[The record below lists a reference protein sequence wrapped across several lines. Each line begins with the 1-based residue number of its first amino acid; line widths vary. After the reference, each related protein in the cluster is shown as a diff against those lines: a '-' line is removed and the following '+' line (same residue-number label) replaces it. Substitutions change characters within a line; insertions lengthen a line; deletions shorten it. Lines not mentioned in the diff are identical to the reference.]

1 MFRLDSDSSG
11 SVSLEEFVSLSNELG
26 KFFVQ
31 KTLWRNESPKD
42 AYAKSNQSW
51 DIKKDRWEGIP
62 GINYQGL

>member
-51 DIKKDRWEGIP
+51 DIKKDR
-62 GINYQGL
+62 